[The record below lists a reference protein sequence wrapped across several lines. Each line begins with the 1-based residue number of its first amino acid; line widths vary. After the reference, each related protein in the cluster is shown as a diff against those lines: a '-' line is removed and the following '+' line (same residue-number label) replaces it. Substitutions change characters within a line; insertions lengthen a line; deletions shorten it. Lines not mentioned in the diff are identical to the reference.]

1 MSKRA
6 YICENMTSDFA
17 KVSKTYCDSLCKCRS
32 HKLKLPQGNFNFCTQ
47 MQQDVMFLN
56 SLQNPPLCGGARL
69 SGPTFLYNYLWIQ
82 NKSVSLL

>member
-32 HKLKLPQGNFNFCTQ
+32 YKLKLPQGDFNFSTQ
-47 MQQDVMFLN
+47 MQQDMLFLKG
-56 SLQNPPLCGGARL
+56 LQNLPLWRSKIIWSNIYL
-69 SGPTFLYNYLWIQ
+69 RTFMDPKQ
-82 NKSVSLL
+82 VSSLL